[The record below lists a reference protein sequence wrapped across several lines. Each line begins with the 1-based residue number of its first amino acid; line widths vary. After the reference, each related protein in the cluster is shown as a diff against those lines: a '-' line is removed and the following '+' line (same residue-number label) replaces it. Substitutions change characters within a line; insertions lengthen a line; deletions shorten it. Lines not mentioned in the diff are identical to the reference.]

1 LFALF
6 SATESADAWLAW
18 IASFVPIRPV
28 RHPRSRR
35 REQRR
40 SLGGRARRRDHLA
53 STYAVIRI
61 AARVYAGAVLRA
73 APPTLLKDM
82 IGATRAAIR

>member
-28 RHPRSRR
+28 RHP
-35 REQRR
+35 
-40 SLGGRARRRDHLA
+40 
-53 STYAVIRI
+53 V
-61 AARVYAGAVLRA
+61 RA
-73 APPTLLKDM
+73 AVSSVAAWEVALAVVIISPRPTP
-82 IGATRAAIR
+82 